1 MINFMFVKYSIRT
14 ENRIRQNSKDVFKNV
29 GRKLPRKKIYRMKGT
44 LQEGDLVINVMFASY
59 ERLFVTMTPVGELFK
74 TKYGRS
80 RLT

>member
-14 ENRIRQNSKDVFKNV
+14 QHRIRQNSKTYLRMWEENSLGKKN
-29 GRKLPRKKIYRMKGT
+29 RMKGT
-44 LQEGDLVINVMFASY
+44 LQEGDLVISVMFANY
-59 ERLFVTMTPVGELFK
+59 ERLFVTVTPVGEMFK